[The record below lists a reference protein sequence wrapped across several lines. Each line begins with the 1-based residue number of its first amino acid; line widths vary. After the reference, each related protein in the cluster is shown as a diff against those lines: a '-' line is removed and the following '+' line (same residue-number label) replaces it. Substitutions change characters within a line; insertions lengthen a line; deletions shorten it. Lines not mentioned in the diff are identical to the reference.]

1 MKNRLEIL
9 GYKPATLKHDTN
21 GWYILY
27 YVYSPVTNKLERVR
41 TKLNGVRE
49 NFKRLNDFR
58 SYADKM
64 VQDINLKLA
73 GGWTPLIEQ
82 QNASLFKPMNLATE
96 EFISIKKRELR
107 QSTMVAYKSVLSIL
121 NNWIVEE
128 LHSPDC
134 PASMFNHAL
143 AVRFMD
149 FLFTEPTEEEIRKAK
164 AQKKQPRKALSA
176 NAWNT
181 YLKKYRAIFS
191 WFEEHCYCKENPFER
206 IKTKQKEEK
215 RRGLIP
221 AEVRGQIFDYCEENM
236 PNYILV
242 CMLIYYSLIRPKEI
256 ALIQLR
262 DINLEE
268 GYILIPTDKA
278 KTHIERAA
286 PLSPELI
293 ERLKEMH
300 LENYPQDYYLLG
312 TEYVPSE
319 SPAYHGKYKK
329 DWMKIRE
336 ALHLPQEMQLY
347 SFKDGGITEMIDEQN
362 VNIHLVQQAA
372 GHQDVTTTMKYARKV
387 DPEMIKK
394 IRSCGTSFRPIK

>member
-1 MKNRLEIL
+1 
-9 GYKPATLKHDTN
+9 
-21 GWYILY
+21 
-27 YVYSPVTNKLERVR
+27 
-41 TKLNGVRE
+41 
-49 NFKRLNDFR
+49 
-58 SYADKM
+58 M

-73 GGWTPLIEQ
+73 GGWSPLIEQ

-191 WFEEHCYCKENPFER
+191 WFEEHCYSKENPFER

-262 DINLEE
+262 DIHLDE
-268 GYILIPTDKA
+268 GYILIPVEKA

-293 ERLKEMH
+293 ERLKAMH
-300 LENYPQDYYLLG
+300 LEKYPQDYYLLG

-319 SPAYHGKYKK
+319 APAYHGKYKK

-347 SFKDGGITEMIDEQN
+347 SFKDDGITEMIDDHN
-362 VNIHLVQQAA
+362 MNIHLVQQAA
-372 GHQDVTTTMKYARKV
+372 GHQDVTTTMKYARKI
-387 DPEMIKK
+387 DPNMIEK
-394 IRSCGTSFRPIK
+394 IRSCGTSFRPVK

>member
-1 MKNRLEIL
+1 MKNRLKIL
-9 GYKPATLKHDTN
+9 GYKPATLKHDSN
-21 GWYILY
+21 GWYIQY
-27 YVYSPVTNKLERVR
+27 YVFSPVTNNFERIR
-41 TKLNGVRE
+41 TKLNCVRG
-49 NFKRLNDFR
+49 NFRRLNDFR
-58 SYADKM
+58 AYAEKM

-73 GGWTPLIEQ
+73 GGWSPLIEQ

-107 QSTMVAYKSVLSIL
+107 QSTMVAYKSVLGIL

-149 FLFTEPTEEEIRKAK
+149 FLFTEPTEEEIRKAR

-181 YLKKYRAIFS
+181 YLKKYRAIFG

-256 ALIQLR
+256 ALIQLH
-262 DINLEE
+262 DIHLDE
-268 GYILIPTDKA
+268 GYILIPTEKA
-278 KTHIERAA
+278 KTHIERPA

-293 ERLKEMH
+293 ERLKTMH
-300 LENYPQDYYLLG
+300 LEKYPPDYYLLG

-347 SFKDGGITEMIDEQN
+347 SFKDDGITEMIDDHN
-362 VNIHLVQQAA
+362 MNIHLVQQAA
-372 GHQDVTTTMKYARKV
+372 GHQDVTTTMKYARKI
-387 DPEMIKK
+387 DPNMIEK
-394 IRSCGTSFRPIK
+394 IRSCGTSFRPVK